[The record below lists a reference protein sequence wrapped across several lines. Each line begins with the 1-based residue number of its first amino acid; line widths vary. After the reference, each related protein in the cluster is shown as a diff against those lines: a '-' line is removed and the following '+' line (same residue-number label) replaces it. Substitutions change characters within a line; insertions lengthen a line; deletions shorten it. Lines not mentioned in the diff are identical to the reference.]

1 MDTIASFFTFITTP
15 VSWVIVQFHT
25 VYGAIFGPDTG
36 WAWGLSIVS
45 LVILIRICLIPL
57 FVKQIKS
64 TRAMQTL
71 QPEMKKIQ
79 ERYKNDKQRQSEE
92 MMKLYKEAGT
102 NPLSSC
108 LPILAQSPFF
118 FALYHV
124 LNGIATG
131 DTIGVINERLLESA
145 QKAHIFGAPLAA
157 KFTDGASK
165 VDALGSSITDVRV
178 VTAIMIVLMSASQFF
193 TQRQLMT
200 KNVDTT
206 VKTPFMQQQK
216 MLMYVFPVM
225 FAVFGINFPVG
236 VLVYWL
242 TTNVWTMGQQM
253 YVIRNNPTPG
263 SKAQSAYLERLYKH
277 VSHNGKVSRRSERA
291 IVKAIVAKGRDRNEF
306 ERKFINGLTKAGLAA
321 QADGNV
327 VKSDTAAAVESEDG
341 TPTTGAPKRQQP
353 KRQSKSQRQSGA
365 TKGGGDGGASA
376 EDEDES
382 SSTSSSSSSASKSK
396 PTSLSKSGEPQ
407 DAKPAA
413 AKKAAQKPGSGTRS
427 KAQSGQRKGPQR
439 PKSPSKK

>member
-1 MDTIASFFTFITTP
+1 MDTIASLFSFITTP
-15 VSWVIVQFHT
+15 VSWVIVQFHS
-25 VYGAIFGPDTG
+25 VYGLIFGPDTG

-57 FVKQIKS
+57 FVKQIKA

-92 MMKLYKEAGT
+92 MMKLYKDSGT

-124 LNGIATG
+124 LNGIASNK
-131 DTIGVINERLLESA
+131 TIGVINDSLLASA

-157 KFTDGASK
+157 KFTDGSSK
-165 VDALGSSITDVRV
+165 VEALGASLTDVRV
-178 VTAIMIVLMSASQFF
+178 ITAIMIVLMSGSQFY

-200 KNVDTT
+200 KNVDMS

-225 FAVFGINFPVG
+225 FAIFGINFPVG

-263 SKAQSAYLERLYKH
+263 SKAQAAYLERLEKH
-277 VSHNGKVSRRSERA
+277 VAQHEKTRGRGQKA
-291 IVKAIVAKGRDRNEF
+291 IVKAIVAKGRDRNEH
-306 ERKFINGLTKAGLAA
+306 ERKFINTLTKAGLAA
-321 QADGNV
+321 QADGTV
-327 VKSDTAAAVESEDG
+327 VKGVSDAVTEAEDG
-341 TPTTGAPKRQQP
+341 TPTIEGGAPKRQQP

-365 TKGGGDGGASA
+365 AKADGGT
-376 EDEDES
+376 EP
-382 SSTSSSSSSASKSK
+382 K
-396 PTSLSKSGEPQ
+396 TSLSKSDEPQ
-407 DAKPAA
+407 DAKPNA
-413 AKKAAQKPGSGTRS
+413 AKPAAGGTKPGSGTRS

>member
-1 MDTIASFFTFITTP
+1 MDTIAGFFSFITTP
-15 VSWVIVQFHT
+15 VSWVIVQFHSL
-25 VYGAIFGPDTG
+25 YGAIFGPDTG

-57 FVKQIKS
+57 FVKQIKA

-92 MMKLYKEAGT
+92 MMKLYKETGT

-131 DTIGVINERLLESA
+131 TTIGVIDDNLLASA
-145 QKAHIFGAPLAA
+145 RKAHIFGAPLAA
-157 KFTDGASK
+157 KFTDSADKVASLGAT
-165 VDALGSSITDVRV
+165 LTDVRV
-178 VTAIMIVLMSASQFF
+178 VTAIMIVLMSASQFY

-200 KNVDTT
+200 KNVDMT

-253 YVIRNNPTPG
+253 YVIRQNPTPG
-263 SKAQSAYLERLYKH
+263 SKAQAAHLERLLKH
-277 VSHNGKVSRRSERA
+277 VTHAEKTRNRRERG

-306 ERKFINGLTKAGLAA
+306 ERKFINGLTKVNLAA
-321 QADGNV
+321 QADGTL
-327 VKSDTAAAVESEDG
+327 VKSTAGTLTEDEDG
-341 TPTTGAPKRQQP
+341 TQTTGGTPKRQQP
-353 KRQSKSQRQSGA
+353 KRQSKSQRQHGTAQGA
-365 TKGGGDGGASA
+365 AK
-376 EDEDES
+376 DES
-382 SSTSSSSSSASKSK
+382 EA
-396 PTSLSKSGEPQ
+396 PEPMSLEKKDEAE
-407 DAKPAA
+407 DAKPE
-413 AKKAAQKPGSGTRS
+413 AKQTGGKPASGTPARS
-427 KAQSGQRKGPQR
+427 KAKSGQRKGPQR

>member
-1 MDTIASFFTFITTP
+1 MDTIASLFSFITTP
-15 VSWVIVQFHT
+15 VSWVIVQFHSL
-25 VYGAIFGPDTG
+25 YGAIFGPDTG

-45 LVILIRICLIPL
+45 LVVLIRICLIPL
-57 FVKQIKS
+57 FVKQIKA

-79 ERYKNDKQRQSEE
+79 ERYKSDKQRQSEE
-92 MMKLYKEAGT
+92 MMKLYKESGT

-124 LNGIATG
+124 LSGIASN
-131 DTIGVINERLLESA
+131 DTIGVIDKPLLESA

-157 KFTDGASK
+157 KFMDSEEKVAALHAS
-165 VDALGSSITDVRV
+165 LTDVRV
-178 VTAIMIVLMSASQFF
+178 VTAIMIVLMSFSQFY

-216 MLMYVFPVM
+216 MLMYVFPIM

-253 YVIRNNPTPG
+253 FVIRRNPTPG
-263 SKAQSAYLERLYKH
+263 SKAQAAFLERLQKQLTH
-277 VSHNGKVSRRSERA
+277 SKKVRGRGNTNV
-291 IVKAIVAKGRDRNEF
+291 IKAIVAKGRDRNEF
-306 ERKFINGLTKAGLAA
+306 ERKFINGLSKEGLVA
-321 QADGNV
+321 QADGTV
-327 VKSDTAAAVESEDG
+327 AQSDSAVATETEGGATAAG
-341 TPTTGAPKRQQP
+341 GGAPKRQQP
-353 KRQSKSQRQSGA
+353 KRQSKSQRQSAAAHG
-365 TKGGGDGGASA
+365 KA
-376 EDEDES
+376 ESDAETPSD
-382 SSTSSSSSSASKSK
+382 AK
-396 PTSLSKSGEPQ
+396 TSLEKTPDEPE
-407 DAKPAA
+407 DAAPKG
-413 AKKAAQKPGSGTRS
+413 KAAGGKTGSGNARS
-427 KAQSGQRKGPQR
+427 QAKSGQRKGQQR
-439 PKSPSKK
+439 PKHPSKK

>member
-1 MDTIASFFTFITTP
+1 MDTIASIFSFITTP
-15 VSWVIVQFHT
+15 VSWVIVQFHS
-25 VYGAIFGPDTG
+25 VYGALFGPDTG

-57 FVKQIKS
+57 FVKQIKA

-92 MMKLYKEAGT
+92 MMKLYKETGT

-124 LNGIATG
+124 LNSIASN

-145 QKAHIFGAPLAA
+145 QKAHIVGAPLAA
-157 KFTDGASK
+157 KFTDSSSKVEALGAS
-165 VDALGSSITDVRV
+165 LTDVRV
-178 VTAIMIVLMSASQFF
+178 VTAVMIVLMSASQFY

-216 MLMYVFPVM
+216 MLMYVFPIM

-253 YVIRNNPTPG
+253 YVIHNNPTPG
-263 SKAQSAYLERLYKH
+263 SKAQSAYLDRLDKRVTH
-277 VSHNGKVSRRSERA
+277 HGGTRGRGERA
-291 IVKAIVAKGRDRNEF
+291 IVKAIVAKGRDRNEY

-321 QADGNV
+321 QADGTV
-327 VKSDTAAAVESEDG
+327 VKSEVTTVAETEDG
-341 TPTTGAPKRQQP
+341 APATSTPKRQQP
-353 KRQSKSQRQSGA
+353 KRQSKSRRQSGG
-365 TKGGGDGGASA
+365 TQGGASGA
-376 EDEDES
+376 KTTGDSEE
-382 SSTSSSSSSASKSK
+382 K
-396 PTSLSKSGEPQ
+396 TSLSKSDGPQ
-407 DAKPAA
+407 DAKPAGGKSA
-413 AKKAAQKPGSGTRS
+413 SGGKAASGGKSASGGARS
-427 KAQSGQRKGPQR
+427 KAQSGRKGPQR

>member
-1 MDTIASFFTFITTP
+1 MDTIASLFSFITTP
-15 VSWVIVQFHT
+15 VSWVIVQFHS
-25 VYGAIFGPDTG
+25 VYGKLFGPDTG

-57 FVKQIKS
+57 FVKQIKA

-79 ERYKNDKQRQSEE
+79 ERYKSDKQRQSEE
-92 MMKLYKEAGT
+92 MMKLYKESGT

-124 LNGIATG
+124 LNSIATG
-131 DTIGVINERLLESA
+131 KTIGVIDEGLLESA
-145 QKAHIFGAPLAA
+145 RKAHIFGAPLAA
-157 KFTDGASK
+157 KFTDSADKVASLS
-165 VDALGSSITDVRV
+165 ATLTDVRV
-178 VTAIMIVLMSASQFF
+178 ITAVMIILMSASQFF

-216 MLMYVFPVM
+216 MLMYVFPIM

-253 YVIRNNPTPG
+253 FVIRRNPTPG
-263 SKAQSAYLERLYKH
+263 SKAQAAFLERLQKQVTH
-277 VSHNGKVSRRSERA
+277 HKKVRGRGNVNV
-291 IVKAIVAKGRDRNEF
+291 IKAIVAKGRDRNEF

-321 QADGNV
+321 QADGTV
-327 VKSDTAAAVESEDG
+327 VESESAVATETEDG
-341 TPTTGAPKRQQP
+341 ATAAGAPRRQQP
-353 KRQSKSQRQSGA
+353 KRQSKAKRQAATAQGA
-365 TKGGGDGGASA
+365 VKPDGEEVTK
-376 EDEDES
+376 
-382 SSTSSSSSSASKSK
+382 
-396 PTSLSKSGEPQ
+396 TSLEKVQ
-407 DAKPAA
+407 DQPEDAAPAKPAGGSTTGN
-413 AKKAAQKPGSGTRS
+413 KPGSGARS
-427 KAQSGQRKGPQR
+427 KAKSGQQRKGQQR
-439 PKSPSKK
+439 PKHPSSKK

>member
-1 MDTIASFFTFITTP
+1 MDTIASFFSFITTP

-25 VYGAIFGPDTG
+25 VYGSIFGPDTG

-45 LVILIRICLIPL
+45 LVVLIRICLIPL
-57 FVKQIKS
+57 FVKQIKA

-92 MMKLYKEAGT
+92 MMKLYKESGT

-124 LNGIATG
+124 LNGIASG
-131 DTIGVINERLLESA
+131 KTIGVINDSLLESA
-145 QKAHIFGAPLAA
+145 RKAHIFGAPLAA
-157 KFTDGASK
+157 KFKDNADTLH
-165 VDALGSSITDVRV
+165 ALGATVTDVRV
-178 VTAIMIVLMSASQFF
+178 VTAIMIVLMSASQFY

-200 KNVDTT
+200 KNVDTS

-216 MLMYVFPVM
+216 MLMYVFPIM

-263 SKAQSAYLERLYKH
+263 SKAQAAYLERLTGH
-277 VSHNGKVSRRSERA
+277 VTHHGKVRSRGARV
-291 IVKAIVAKGRDRNEF
+291 IVKAIVAKGRERNEA
-306 ERKFINGLTKAGLAA
+306 ERKFINSLTKAGLTA

-327 VKSDTAAAVESEDG
+327 VKSDGQALAQTEDG
-341 TPTTGAPKRQQP
+341 TPTTAVGAPRRQQP
-353 KRQSKSQRQSGA
+353 KRQSKSQRQSG
-365 TKGGGDGGASA
+365 TKQPH
-376 EDEDES
+376 EDEPDDES
-382 SSTSSSSSSASKSK
+382 ASSTPSLTKSE
-396 PTSLSKSGEPQ
+396 EPQ
-407 DAKPAA
+407 DTAPAPP
-413 AKKAAQKPGSGTRS
+413 QQTPKPGSGTRS
-427 KAQSGQRKGPQR
+427 KAQSGQRKGGQR

>member
-1 MDTIASFFTFITTP
+1 
-15 VSWVIVQFHT
+15 
-25 VYGAIFGPDTG
+25 
-36 WAWGLSIVS
+36 
-45 LVILIRICLIPL
+45 
-57 FVKQIKS
+57 VKQIKA

-79 ERYKNDKQRQSEE
+79 ERYKNDRQRQSEE
-92 MMKLYKEAGT
+92 MMKLYKETGT

-124 LNGIATG
+124 LNSIASN
-131 DTIGVINERLLESA
+131 DTIGVINTRLLDSA

-157 KFTDGASK
+157 KFTDSSSK
-165 VDALGSSITDVRV
+165 VEALGATLTDVRV

-216 MLMYVFPVM
+216 MLMYIFPVM

-253 YVIRNNPTPG
+253 YVIHNNPTPG
-263 SKAQSAYLERLYKH
+263 SKAQAAYLERLYKRVTH
-277 VSHNGKVSRRSERA
+277 HGKTRGRGERA

-306 ERKFINGLTKAGLAA
+306 ERKFINGLNKAGLAA
-321 QADGNV
+321 QADGTV
-327 VKSDTAAAVESEDG
+327 VKSEATATATAQAADGETTTADAAV
-341 TPTTGAPKRQQP
+341 KRQQP
-353 KRQSKSQRQSGA
+353 KRQTKAQRQ
-365 TKGGGDGGASA
+365 GGAKA
-376 EDEDES
+376 AGEPE
-382 SSTSSSSSSASKSK
+382 TK
-396 PTSLSKSGEPQ
+396 TSLSKSDQPQ
-407 DAKPAA
+407 DTPSAGG
-413 AKKAAQKPGSGTRS
+413 KKGGQKPGAGTRS

>member
-1 MDTIASFFTFITTP
+1 MDTIASLFSFITTP
-15 VSWVIVQFHT
+15 VSWVIVQFHK

-36 WAWGLSIVS
+36 LAWGLSIVS

-57 FVKQIKS
+57 FVKQIKA

-79 ERYKNDKQRQSEE
+79 ERYKNDRQRQSEE
-92 MMKLYKEAGT
+92 MMKLYKDTGT

-124 LNGIATG
+124 LSAIASG
-131 DTIGVINERLLESA
+131 KTIGVINNDLLASA
-145 QKAHIFGAPLAA
+145 RQAHIFGAPLAV
-157 KFTDGASK
+157 KFMDGANTVEK
-165 VDALGSSITDVRV
+165 LGASVVDVRV

-206 VKTPFMQQQK
+206 VKTPYMQQQK
-216 MLMYVFPVM
+216 MLMYIFPVM
-225 FAVFGINFPVG
+225 FAFFGINFPVG

-253 YVIRNNPTPG
+253 FVIRNNPTPG
-263 SKAQSAYLERLYKH
+263 SKAQAAYLERLTKH
-277 VSHNGKVSRRSERA
+277 VTHHGKIRRRGEKA
-291 IVKAIVAKGRDRNEF
+291 IVKAIVAKGRDRNDA
-306 ERKFINGLTKAGLAA
+306 ERKFINGLTKLGLAA
-321 QADGNV
+321 QADGTV
-327 VKSDTAAAVESEDG
+327 AKSDVVEVIENEDG
-341 TPTTGAPKRQQP
+341 TTTPVGAPRRQQP
-353 KRQSKSQRQSGA
+353 KRQSKSQRQSGGPTA
-365 TKGGGDGGASA
+365 KAADDSA
-376 EDEDES
+376 P
-382 SSTSSSSSSASKSK
+382 T
-396 PTSLSKSGEPQ
+396 TSLTKSDEPQ
-407 DAKPAA
+407 DTPPAA
-413 AKKAAQKPGSGTRS
+413 AGPKAAPKPGAGGRS
-427 KAQSGQRKGPQR
+427 KAQSGQRKGGPQR

>member
-1 MDTIASFFTFITTP
+1 MDTIASFFSFITTP

-25 VYGAIFGPDTG
+25 VYGSIFGPDTG

-45 LVILIRICLIPL
+45 LVVLIRICLIPL
-57 FVKQIKS
+57 FVKQIKA

-92 MMKLYKEAGT
+92 MMKLYKESGT

-124 LNGIATG
+124 LNGIASG
-131 DTIGVINERLLESA
+131 KTIGVINDSLLESA
-145 QKAHIFGAPLAA
+145 RKAHIFGAPLAA
-157 KFTDGASK
+157 KFKDNADTLH
-165 VDALGSSITDVRV
+165 ALGATVTDVRV
-178 VTAIMIVLMSASQFF
+178 VTAIMIVLMSASQFY

-200 KNVDTT
+200 KNVDTS

-216 MLMYVFPVM
+216 MLMYVFPIM

-263 SKAQSAYLERLYKH
+263 SKAQAAYLERLTGH
-277 VSHNGKVSRRSERA
+277 VTHHGKIRSRSARV
-291 IVKAIVAKGRDRNEF
+291 IVKAIVAKGRDRNEA
-306 ERKFINGLTKAGLAA
+306 ERKFINSLTKAGLVA

-327 VKSDTAAAVESEDG
+327 VKSDSQAVAQTEDG
-341 TPTTGAPKRQQP
+341 TPTAAVGAPRRQQP
-353 KRQSKSQRQSGA
+353 KRQSKSQRQSGLKQPHEA
-365 TKGGGDGGASA
+365 EPADEPASSPSLTKS
-376 EDEDES
+376 E
-382 SSTSSSSSSASKSK
+382 
-396 PTSLSKSGEPQ
+396 EPQ
-407 DAKPAA
+407 DAKPAPP
-413 AKKAAQKPGSGTRS
+413 KQTPKPGSGTRS
-427 KAQSGQRKGPQR
+427 KAQSGQRKGGQR

>member
-1 MDTIASFFTFITTP
+1 VDTIASLFSFITTP
-15 VSWVIVQFHT
+15 VSWVIVQFHS

-92 MMKLYKEAGT
+92 MMKLYKETGT

-124 LNGIATG
+124 LNSIATN
-131 DTIGVINERLLESA
+131 DTIGVINKSLLESA

-157 KFTDGASK
+157 KFTDSSSK
-165 VDALGSSITDVRV
+165 VEALGATLTDVRI
-178 VTAIMIVLMSASQFF
+178 VTAIMIVLMSASQFY

-253 YVIRNNPTPG
+253 YVIHNNPTPG
-263 SKAQSAYLERLYKH
+263 SKAQASYLERLHKH
-277 VSHNGKVSRRSERA
+277 VMNHSKTRNRRERA
-291 IVKAIVAKGRDRNEF
+291 IVKAIVAKGRDRNEY
-306 ERKFINGLTKAGLAA
+306 ERKFINGLSKAGLVA
-321 QADGNV
+321 QADGSV
-327 VKSDTAAAVESEDG
+327 VKGESATAVETEDG
-341 TPTTGAPKRQQP
+341 TPTSGTPKRQQP
-353 KRQSKSQRQSGA
+353 KRQSKSQRQSGGPKA
-365 TKGGGDGGASA
+365 AG
-376 EDEDES
+376 ES
-382 SSTSSSSSSASKSK
+382 SEPK
-396 PTSLSKSGEPQ
+396 TSLSKSDEPE

-413 AKKAAQKPGSGTRS
+413 KKAEQKPGPGGSGGRS
-427 KAQSGQRKGPQR
+427 KAQSGRKGPQR

>member
-1 MDTIASFFTFITTP
+1 MDTIAGFFSFITTP
-15 VSWVIVQFHT
+15 VSWVIVQFHSL
-25 VYGAIFGPDTG
+25 YGAIFGPDTG

-57 FVKQIKS
+57 FVKQIKA

-92 MMKLYKEAGT
+92 MMKLYKETGT

-131 DTIGVINERLLESA
+131 TTIGVIDDNLLASA
-145 QKAHIFGAPLAA
+145 RKAHIFGAPLAA
-157 KFTDGASK
+157 KFTDSADKVASLGAT
-165 VDALGSSITDVRV
+165 LTDVRV
-178 VTAIMIVLMSASQFF
+178 VTAIMIVMMSASQFY

-200 KNVDTT
+200 KNVDMT

-253 YVIRNNPTPG
+253 YVIRQNPTPG
-263 SKAQSAYLERLYKH
+263 SKAQAAHLERLLKH
-277 VSHNGKVSRRSERA
+277 VTHAEKTRNRRERG

-306 ERKFINGLTKAGLAA
+306 ERKFINGLTKVNLAA
-321 QADGNV
+321 QADGTV
-327 VKSDTAAAVESEDG
+327 IKSAAGTLTEDEDG
-341 TPTTGAPKRQQP
+341 TQTTGGTPKRQQP
-353 KRQSKSQRQSGA
+353 KRQSKSQRQHGTA
-365 TKGGGDGGASA
+365 QGGAKG
-376 EDEDES
+376 ES
-382 SSTSSSSSSASKSK
+382 DAPE
-396 PTSLSKSGEPQ
+396 PTSLEKKDEAE
-407 DAKPAA
+407 DAKPE
-413 AKKAAQKPGSGTRS
+413 AKPAGGKPASGTPARS
-427 KAQSGQRKGPQR
+427 KAKSGQRKGPQR

>member
-1 MDTIASFFTFITTP
+1 MDTIASFFSFITTP
-15 VSWVIVQFHT
+15 VAWVIVQFHKL
-25 VYGAIFGPDTG
+25 YGAVFGPDTG

-45 LVILIRICLIPL
+45 LVVLIRICLIPL
-57 FVKQIKS
+57 FVKQIKA
-64 TRAMQTL
+64 TRGMQTL

-92 MMKLYKEAGT
+92 MMKLYKETGT

-124 LNGIATG
+124 LNSIASNKTVG
-131 DTIGVINERLLESA
+131 SVIDEQLLASA

-157 KFTDGASK
+157 KFMDSAEKVASL
-165 VDALGSSITDVRV
+165 DATLLNVRI
-178 VTAIMIVLMSASQFF
+178 VTAVMIIMMSLSQFF

-200 KNVDTT
+200 KNVDMT

-216 MLMYVFPVM
+216 MLMYVFPII

-253 YVIRNNPTPG
+253 YVIRQNPTPG
-263 SKAQSAYLERLYKH
+263 SKAQGAYLERLQSKLT
-277 VSHNGKVSRRSERA
+277 RSEGAKMRKGERNV
-291 IVKAIVAKGRDRNEF
+291 VKAIVAKGRDRNDI
-306 ERKFINGLTKAGLAA
+306 ERKFINGLSKAGFAA
-321 QADGNV
+321 QADGV
-327 VKSDTAAAVESEDG
+327 VAKSDTAVAVAEGDESGAVGG
-341 TPTTGAPKRQQP
+341 TPKRQQP

-365 TKGGGDGGASA
+365 TQAQPTQSDSDAKTSLQKSGDEPKDSVSKAKSAGAKPGTGGGTGN
-376 EDEDES
+376 
-382 SSTSSSSSSASKSK
+382 
-396 PTSLSKSGEPQ
+396 
-407 DAKPAA
+407 
-413 AKKAAQKPGSGTRS
+413 RS
-427 KAQSGQRKGPQR
+427 KAKSGQRKGPQR
-439 PKSPSKK
+439 PKHPSKK